1 MKQQREHW
9 GSRIGFIMATAGS
22 AIGLGSLWRFPYVA
36 GQNGGGAF
44 VLLYLFFTLVIA
56 IPVFIAELIIG
67 RASQKGAIGAYTDLS
82 HGSTHWKLLGWLN
95 LFTSFIILSFYSVV
109 SGWGVNY
116 ALMSLSN
123 FTAGRTPEQIKAVF
137 STLYVSGDINTF
149 WLFVFIL
156 MTIGVVFGGI
166 RKGIE
171 YWSKIL
177 TPALLVILVGLF
189 IYSTTLPGFKEA
201 AKFILYPDFSKLNA
215 NSVLTALGMSLFT
228 LSVGLGIILT
238 YGSYMKTSSDI
249 PKTGLIIGGVS
260 VSVSLLSALMIF
272 PIVFTFGFEPEAGP
286 GLVFQTLPVLFAQLP
301 GTLVLSTVFFVLFIF
316 ATLTSTISILE
327 VLVSNL
333 IEVFE
338 WTRRKAVILS
348 GLICFLFGVPSAL
361 AGSGSLFKNW
371 KSMYN
376 KDFFETVNDLTAD
389 WLMPLSAFFTVLFVS
404 FVMKKAFSQ
413 EEYSKGTTIHKTMHI
428 WFFLVRYI
436 APAAILIIILQ
447 QSGVIKFS
455 KLF

>member
-9 GSRIGFIMATAGS
+9 GSKLGFIMATAGS
-22 AIGLGSLWRFPYVA
+22 AIGLGSLWRFPYIA

-44 VLLYLFFTLVIA
+44 VLLYLFFTLIIG
-56 IPVFIAELIIG
+56 IPAFIGELIIG
-67 RASQKGAIGAYTDLS
+67 RAAQKGAIGAYTELS

-95 LFTSFIILSFYSVV
+95 LLTSFIILSYYSVV
-109 SGWGVNY
+109 SGWGINY

-123 FTAGRTPEQIKAVF
+123 FTAGRTPEQIKAIFNTV
-137 STLYVSGDINTF
+137 YISGDINIF
-149 WLFVFIL
+149 WLFIFML
-156 MTIGVVFGGI
+156 MTAGVVYGGI
-166 RKGIE
+166 KKGIE
-171 YWSKIL
+171 YWSKML
-177 TPALLVILVGLF
+177 MPALFAILIGLF

-215 NSVLTALGMSLFT
+215 GSILSALGMALFT

-238 YGSYMKTSSDI
+238 YGSYMKSSEDI

-286 GLVFQTLPVLFAQLP
+286 GLVFQTLPVLFSKLP
-301 GTLVLSTVFFVLFIF
+301 GTLVLSTIFFVLFIF

-333 IEVFE
+333 IEVFN
-338 WTRRKAVILS
+338 WSRKKAVLISSFVTFIFGIPTALS
-348 GLICFLFGVPSAL
+348 
-361 AGSGSLFKNW
+361 GSGSLFKNW
-371 KSMYN
+371 KAIYN
-376 KDFFETVNDLTAD
+376 KDFFATLNDLTAD
-389 WLMPLSAFFTVLFVS
+389 WLMPLSAFFTVLFIS
-404 FVMKKAFSQ
+404 FVMKKSFSK
-413 EEYSKGTTIHKTMHI
+413 EEFTKGTTIPKLMHT
-428 WFFLVRYI
+428 WFFLVRYV
-436 APAAILIIILQ
+436 APIAILIIILQ
-447 QSGVIKFS
+447 QSGIINLS